1 MCAVRSLNTHR
12 RGHPACGFF
21 KCTIHVLQALMMTVC
36 VFLYKLRK
44 QLNAASKMRKAKKL
58 SRLEK
63 TVAAGCIVGIPL
75 VCLIATYA
83 LEEDQL
89 YVRVPCRC

>member
-1 MCAVRSLNTHR
+1 MPKQLSLNKHR
-12 RGHPACGFF
+12 WGHPACGFF
-21 KCTIHVLQALMMTVC
+21 KYSIHVLQALMMTVC

-44 QLNAASKMRKAKKL
+44 QLNAASKMQKAKKL

-63 TVAAGCIVGIPL
+63 AVAAGCIVGIPL
-75 VCLIATYA
+75 VCLIATFA

-89 YVRVPCRC
+89 YVRVPAGH